1 MSNTI
6 IRAPRRHRFV
16 IMDQR
21 AVEDD
26 RLSWAARGLLCYLL
40 SRPDDWK
47 VMVNDLRKRGN
58 LGRDGIYRLLR
69 ELRTVGYAR
78 FLRLRD
84 KNGRIR
90 GGIYIIREIADSPD
104 PELPDTVLP
113 ETAVPG
119 TANPGALPT
128 TDLNLRRT
136 TTTTPTTTKERS
148 SCENET
154 PAVAFASWVP
164 SELQDAARTI
174 VVELDPQEAQ
184 MVIDEW
190 AGAMAAD
197 SIDRSPLGYL
207 QALVRRYREGNFG
220 LVFAQVVADIRAK
233 PPIDEKGIAEIES
246 GEADCEAD

>member
-6 IRAPRRHRFV
+6 IRAPRRQRFV
-16 IMDQR
+16 VIDQR
-21 AVEDD
+21 AVEDN

-47 VMVNDLRKRGN
+47 VLVNDLRKRGN

-78 FLRLRD
+78 FLRMRD

-104 PELPDTVLP
+104 PGLPDTVLP
-113 ETAVPG
+113 DTAAPG
-119 TANPGALPT
+119 PANPGALPT
-128 TDLNLRRT
+128 TDLNLKRT

-148 SCENET
+148 SSCENEN
-154 PAVAFASWVP
+154 PAVEFAPWVP
-164 SELQDAARTI
+164 AELQDAARTI
-174 VVELDPQEAQ
+174 VGELDPVEGQ

-190 AGAMAAD
+190 AGAIAAE
-197 SIDRSPLGYL
+197 SIDRSPLGY
-207 QALVRRYREGNFG
+207 
-220 LVFAQVVADIRAK
+220 
-233 PPIDEKGIAEIES
+233 
-246 GEADCEAD
+246 

>member
-6 IRAPRRHRFV
+6 IRASRRDRFV
-16 IMDQR
+16 VMDQR

-69 ELRTVGYAR
+69 ELRTVGYAK

-84 KNGRIR
+84 RNGRIR

-148 SCENET
+148 SSENEN
-154 PAVAFASWVP
+154 PAVALAPWVP
-164 SELQDAARTI
+164 AELQDAARTI
-174 VVELDPQEAQ
+174 VAELDPAEGQI
-184 MVIDEW
+184 VIDEW
-190 AGAMAAD
+190 AGCMAAEL
-197 SIDRSPLGYL
+197 IVTSPLGYL
-207 QALVRRYREGNFG
+207 QAMVSRYEQGDFI
-220 LVFAQVVADIRAK
+220 LHLAEAVADIRST
-233 PPIDEKGIAEIES
+233 PPDELSGIGEIEFS
-246 GEADCEAD
+246 VVDGDED

>member
-47 VMVNDLRKRGN
+47 VLVNDLRKRGN

-90 GGIYIIREIADSPD
+90 GGRYIIREIADSPD
-104 PELPDTVLP
+104 PELPDTGLP
-113 ETAVPG
+113 QTAVPG
-119 TANPGALPT
+119 SANPGALPT
-128 TDLNLRRT
+128 TDLYLRRT
-136 TTTTPTTTKERS
+136 TTTTPTSTQEGS
-148 SCENET
+148 SSENENH
-154 PAVAFASWVP
+154 AVEFAWWVP
-164 SELQDAARTI
+164 AELQDSARTI
-174 VVELDPQEAQ
+174 VGELDPAEGQI
-184 MVIDEW
+184 VIDEW
-190 AGAMAAD
+190 AGCMAAE
-197 SIDRSPLGYL
+197 SIDISPLGYL
-207 QALVRRYREGNFG
+207 QALARRYRDDNFG
-220 LVFAQVVADIRAK
+220 LAFANVVADIRAK
-233 PPIDEKGIAEIES
+233 PPDDENSIVETGI
-246 GEADCEAD
+246 CETECEGD

>member
-16 IMDQR
+16 VMDQR

-47 VMVNDLRKRGN
+47 VLVNDLRKRGN

-84 KNGRIR
+84 KSGRIR
-90 GGIYIIREIADSPD
+90 GGRYIIREIADSPD

-113 ETAVPG
+113 QTAVPG
-119 TANPGALPT
+119 SANPGALPT
-128 TDLNLRRT
+128 TDLYLKRT
-136 TTTTPTTTKERS
+136 TTTTPTATQERS
-148 SCENET
+148 SSENENH
-154 PAVAFASWVP
+154 AVEFAWWV
-164 SELQDAARTI
+164 SAELQDSARTI
-174 VVELDPQEAQ
+174 VAELDPAERQI
-184 MVIDEW
+184 VIDEW
-190 AGAMAAD
+190 AGCMAAE
-197 SIDRSPLGYL
+197 SIDISPLGYL
-207 QALVRRYREGNFG
+207 QALVRRYRGDNFG
-220 LVFAQVVADIRAK
+220 LAFADVVAGIRAK
-233 PPIDEKGIAEIES
+233 PPDDEKGNAEIQI
-246 GEADCEAD
+246 CETECEGD